1 MNRRQKITFI
11 IGAMLLSL
19 VVLFPPWLRTF
30 SLDRTHSEKA
40 IECSFLFAPPAPA
53 SPAPAY
59 GVKIDIVRLGAE
71 LIAVSSLTTVAALIF
86 GGFRSKS

>member
-1 MNRRQKITFI
+1 MNPRQKVAII
-11 IGAMLLSL
+11 IGGIVLGL

-30 SLDRTHSEKA
+30 NLDRTHSEKA

-53 SPAPAY
+53 SPAPAH
-59 GVKIDIVRLGAE
+59 GIKIDVVRLGAE
-71 LIAVSSLTTVAALIF
+71 VIAVSCLTAVAVVIF